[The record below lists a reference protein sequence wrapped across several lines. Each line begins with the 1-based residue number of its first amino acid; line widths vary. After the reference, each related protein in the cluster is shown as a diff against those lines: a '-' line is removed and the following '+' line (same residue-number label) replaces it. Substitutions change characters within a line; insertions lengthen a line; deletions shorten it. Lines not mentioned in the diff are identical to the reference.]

1 MARVVPGATGDLLA
15 RSLAAVLAGTA
26 VALAPAH
33 APANSAGAV
42 EPVLPAPGAGYSQH
56 PRAAELLLKLRLEH
70 GFSESD
76 IAGVQAAL
84 RDAQQIP
91 KLIEAEQQ
99 AKEKTLTWDAY
110 RRIHVHESNIR
121 NGARFMREHHAWL
134 ARAEAAYGVPPAV
147 IAAIM
152 GVETKFGAYT
162 GPHRVL
168 DSLTTQGFDHPTRTP
183 FFFSE
188 LVEFFVLCREQGL
201 RPGDVRGSYA
211 GAVGAAQF
219 MPSNYR
225 RLAVDF
231 DGDGHRNL
239 WEPADA
245 IGSIGNYLVNYA
257 PAASWQRGLP
267 LVVPAALAEPPE
279 ADWPLNA
286 RTVTHVV
293 GDFERAGVRPG
304 TPLPADTPVA
314 LLELTLSGEP
324 PGKEYWLALG
334 NFYAVMAYNPRV
346 YYAMAVTQLA
356 EALQQVPAPADAAQ
370 R

>member
-1 MARVVPGATGDLLA
+1 MTR
-15 RSLAAVLAGTA
+15 A
-26 VALAPAH
+26 VALLLLTLAIPAL
-33 APANSAGAV
+33 AEQG
-42 EPVLPAPGAGYSQH
+42 PAPPVTYGQH
-56 PRAAELLLKLRLEH
+56 PRIPELLLKLRVEH
-70 GFSESD
+70 GFTEAD
-76 IAGVQAAL
+76 IRGVQAAL
-84 RDAQQIP
+84 ADAQQIP

-99 AKEKTLTWDAY
+99 AKEKTLTWEAY
-110 RRIHVHESNIR
+110 RRIHVHDANLR
-121 NGARFMREHHAWL
+121 NGARFLREHHALL
-134 ARAEAAYGVPPAV
+134 ARAEAEYGVPPAI

-168 DSLTTQGFDHPTRTP
+168 DSLATQGFDHPTRSA

-188 LVEFFVLCREQGL
+188 LVEFFAMCRDQGL
-201 RPGDVRGSYA
+201 KPGDIRGSYA

-231 DGDGHRNL
+231 DGDGRRNL
-239 WEPADA
+239 WQPADA

-257 PAASWQRGLP
+257 PARSWQRGLP
-267 LVVPAALAEPPE
+267 LVVPATLAEPPE
-279 ADWPLNA
+279 SDWPLNA
-286 RTVTHVV
+286 KTVTHVV
-293 GDFERAGVRPG
+293 GDFERAGVKAS

-314 LLELTLSGEP
+314 LLELTLSDEP
-324 PGKEYWLALG
+324 PAKEYWLALG
-334 NFYAVMAYNPRV
+334 NFYAVMSYNPRV

-356 EALQQVPAPADAAQ
+356 QELQKLPVPVDAAQ